1 MTIKIITELSKEA
14 CKSKLLNHMDTRL
27 VAIWYSIG
35 PIVGTIKGDDI
46 VIQKRTAFFNNS
58 FGRLFYGRIYC
69 ENQKTILEG
78 QFRLF
83 TPVKWLIG
91 VILAVYI
98 VMLSFLIYG
107 LLVSTAQTEGLIWG
121 ILGLFGMSIFAG
133 VIYAFGRKKSQ
144 AEEKYLVEF
153 LHDIL
158 ANEGQFAS

>member
-14 CKSKLLNHMDTRL
+14 CKQKLLNHMDARL
-27 VAIWYSIG
+27 GAIWYSIG
-35 PIVGTIKGDDI
+35 PIVGTIKGDDV
-46 VIQKRTAFFNNS
+46 VIQKRTAFYNNS
-58 FGRLFYGRIYC
+58 FGRLFYGRIIC

-91 VILAVYI
+91 VMIAVYL

-121 ILGLFGMSIFAG
+121 FLGLFGMSIFAG
-133 VIYAFGRKKSQ
+133 VIYAFGRYKSRT
-144 AEEKYLVEF
+144 EETYLVEF
-153 LHDIL
+153 LKAIL
-158 ANEGQFAS
+158 ANEG